1 MGTGCDM
8 RMMLT
13 GAGVGLALLAAT
25 ASGAVYRWV
34 GANGVVHYS
43 DVPVPG
49 AKSVDP
55 DSWEPPSGGSASAD
69 GAGGGAT
76 ASTGTGGAASAKDS
90 EKNCALAR
98 KQLNEYKHASQ
109 LVRVDAFG
117 EKTKLDAKARAK
129 LIKQALAHV
138 HKYCGGD

>member
-8 RMMLT
+8 RMMLM
-13 GAGVGLALLAAT
+13 GAGVGLALLTAT
-25 ASGAVYRWV
+25 ASAAVYRWV

-55 DSWEPPSGGSASAD
+55 DSWEPPSTGTASAD
-69 GAGGGAT
+69 EAGGAAAG
-76 ASTGTGGAASAKDS
+76 SGTGSTASAKDS

-98 KQLNEYKHASQ
+98 KQLNEYTHASQ

-129 LIKQALAHV
+129 LVKQARAHV